1 MRRSHPANMNHL
13 HRLKV
18 IFLTEPINS
27 PSTRFRILQFI
38 SEFERLSI
46 DITVSPIPKGIFPR
60 LKLFNTLPA
69 FDIAVL
75 QRKLFQPWI
84 LSYLKMKAKV
94 LFFDF
99 DDAIMFRDS
108 NAADFHS
115 TSRQNRFKDTARK
128 VDLVITGNDY
138 LKELAQPFNNNVVVI
153 PTGINTQ
160 LYTPGKGHES
170 DRPLTLG
177 WIGSQP
183 NLMYLQTLIEPINRL
198 YSVNKNFRL
207 KIVCDGFIDG
217 FHCPTENKIWRK
229 EDELADI
236 QSFDIGLSPLTD
248 DKWTRGKCAL
258 KLLQYMACGLS
269 SVSSATA
276 VTAKII
282 QDGHNGFLAANPT
295 EWFEKLQVLTEN
307 PAQSRAMG
315 LTARQSLLGFFDE
328 KTIAEKYSALF
339 HQRISS

>member
-1 MRRSHPANMNHL
+1 MNHP

-38 SEFERLSI
+38 SEFEKFDL

-60 LKLFNTLPA
+60 LKLFNSLSA
-69 FDIAVL
+69 FDITVL

-84 LSYLKMKAKV
+84 LSYLKMKSKV

-108 NAADFHS
+108 NATDFYS
-115 TSRQNRFKDTARK
+115 RSRQNRFKNTAQK
-128 VDLVITGNDY
+128 ADFVITGNEY
-138 LKELAQPFNNNVVVI
+138 LREISQQFNNNVVVI

-160 LYTPGKGHES
+160 LYIPGDVHEAG
-170 DRPLTLG
+170 RPLTLG

-183 NLMYLQTLIEPINRL
+183 NLIYLQTLIEPINKL
-198 YSVNKNFRL
+198 YLVNKNFRL

-217 FHCPTENKIWRK
+217 FHCPTEKKVWCK
-229 EDELADI
+229 DDELADI
-236 QSFDIGLSPLTD
+236 QSFDIGLSPLTE

-258 KLLQYMACGLS
+258 KLLQYMACSLA

-276 VTAKII
+276 VTSRMIR
-282 QDGHNGFLAANPT
+282 DGHNGFLASNST
-295 EWFEKLQVLTEN
+295 DWFEKLRFLTEN
-307 PAQSRAMG
+307 PQQSRAMG
-315 LTARQSLLGFFDE
+315 FTARQSLMGVFDE

-339 HQRISS
+339 HQRTNS